1 MNQGKY
7 IFVQLT
13 DFLPSR
19 IFDWIVDNY
28 EGTKYGRSFSGW
40 NQMLFMVSG

>member
-13 DFLPSR
+13 DFLPHR
-19 IFDWIVDNY
+19 VFDDIVEKHQGDKQVKGY
-28 EGTKYGRSFSGW
+28 EIKGFDKR
-40 NQMLFMVSG
+40 